1 MTEKQAKLLAYPFT
15 ADEIEWRV
23 LLTTKDK
30 SKGQVAAY
38 IDSRAIQKRLDDVLG
53 RENWKNHFIT
63 TPGSSNSTTA
73 HICEISIYYPDRQEW
88 ITKSDGAG
96 STDIEPIKG
105 GLSNAFKRAA
115 SIWNIGRY
123 LYELPGIWVALKDGK
138 YIDPAEKPKLI
149 KHYNQF
155 VNQYLKAQQAA
166 EQKRDAVQQTAVP
179 SAAAAPTAASSTP
192 GRFQAQALAA
202 QPDTYRIAQL
212 NRTQGTHP
220 NTLVVL
226 QSPAGEQVT
235 GYIKGQPSLRV
246 GQSLRSLKIVA
257 KDDPVAGR
265 YNIIERYEA
274 A

>member
-15 ADEIEWRV
+15 ADEIEWRI
-23 LLTTKDK
+23 LLTAKDK

-63 TPGSSNSTTA
+63 SPGNSNSTTA

-123 LYELPGIWVALKDGK
+123 LYELPGLWVALKDGK
-138 YIDPAEKPKLI
+138 YIDPSEKPKLT

-166 EQKRDAVQQTAVP
+166 EQKRDSVQTTSPSISAL
-179 SAAAAPTAASSTP
+179 SAATP
-192 GRFQAQALAA
+192 PAVGRFQGSAA

-226 QSPAGEQVT
+226 QSPAGEKVT
-235 GYIKGQPSLRV
+235 GFIKGQPSLQV
-246 GQSLRSLKIVA
+246 GQNLHSLKIVA
-257 KDDPVAGR
+257 KDDPVAGK
-265 YNIIERYEA
+265 YNIIESYEA
-274 A
+274 AA

>member
-15 ADEIEWRV
+15 ADEIEWRI

-63 TPGSSNSTTA
+63 MPGSSNSTTA

-123 LYELPGIWVALKDGK
+123 LYELPGIWVLLKDGK
-138 YIDPAEKPKLI
+138 YIDPAEKPKLT

-155 VNQYLKAQQAA
+155 VNQYLKAQQTA
-166 EQKRDAVQQTAVP
+166 EQKRDSAQTVSPSISAP
-179 SAAAAPTAASSTP
+179 SAATPACVRPLPGLRSTAGHLSDRP
-192 GRFQAQALAA
+192 A
-202 QPDTYRIAQL
+202 QPDAGDSSQHPGCPAKPGWRKGDRFY
-212 NRTQGTHP
+212 QG
-220 NTLVVL
+220 
-226 QSPAGEQVT
+226 PAFLT
-235 GYIKGQPSLRV
+235 GRPEPSQPE
-246 GQSLRSLKIVA
+246 
-257 KDDPVAGR
+257 
-265 YNIIERYEA
+265 NCC
-274 A
+274 